1 MIEQQEN
8 KTSLKGRL
16 LKILSLPAM
25 IGIILGASGGHF
37 YYTEIGCASGNCPLT
52 SNPYLSVLWGASI
65 GYLFG
70 DMFSKKRPAGEQ
82 LKEE

>member
-8 KTSLKGRL
+8 KTSLKDRL

-25 IGIILGASGGHF
+25 IGIILGAIGGYF
-37 YYTEIGCASGNCPLT
+37 YYTEIGCASGTCPLT
-52 SNPYLSVLWGASI
+52 SNPYLSIIWGASI

-70 DMFSKKRPAGEQ
+70 DMFTRKKRKSEVAE
-82 LKEE
+82 